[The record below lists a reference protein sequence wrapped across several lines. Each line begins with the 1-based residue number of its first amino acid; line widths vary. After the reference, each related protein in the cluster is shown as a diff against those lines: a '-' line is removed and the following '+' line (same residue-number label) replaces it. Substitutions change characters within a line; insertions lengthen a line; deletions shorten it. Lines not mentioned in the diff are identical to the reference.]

1 MFNKDLF
8 AKKLENL
15 EPYKVDTNKYKA
27 RLDANESFISMP
39 LDIREKFGK
48 IIAETDFNRYPDPD
62 ATALCEAFADFYGIN
77 AENVAAGNGSD
88 EVISIL
94 MNGFMDKGET
104 VMTFAPDFSMYKFYA
119 ELAELKTVS
128 SAKLHGTLQ
137 IDFDDAD
144 KTIKENGVKL
154 VIFSNPCNPTG
165 RIEKKSDIKA
175 LAEKNPGT
183 IFIVDEAYMDFAG
196 ELSESESFLRDA
208 QSYSNII
215 VLKTLSKALGSAA
228 LRLGFIIGDTSV
240 INMFKAV
247 KSPYNVNSVSQAFG
261 EAVLRE
267 KDFLKK
273 CIWTVTNNRKKLFE
287 VISAQNLTGADKPSE
302 MYTNFVFFES
312 PKAEE
317 IYTKLK
323 EKGILIRC
331 FKIGEGALR
340 ITAGNDEENCELL
353 EAMRDILGVQAR

>member
-1 MFNKDLF
+1 MFNKELF
-8 AKKLENL
+8 AKKLESL
-15 EPYKVDTNKYKA
+15 EPYKVDTNQYKA
-27 RLDANESFISMP
+27 RLDANESFIPMSEE
-39 LDIREKFGK
+39 LRDRFAE
-48 IIAETDFNRYPDPD
+48 IIKKVDFNRYPDPD
-62 ATALCEAFADFYGIN
+62 ATALCKAFAQFYGIN

-88 EVISIL
+88 EIISIL

-128 SAKLHGTLQ
+128 SAKKCGTLQ

-175 LAEKNPGT
+175 LAEKNPDT
-183 IFIVDEAYMDFAG
+183 IFIVDEAYMDFA
-196 ELSESESFLRDA
+196 EKLSESQSFLKDV
-208 QSYSNII
+208 QNYSNII

-228 LRLGFIIGDTSV
+228 LRLGFIVGDNSV
-240 INMFKAV
+240 INMFRAV
-247 KSPYNVNSVSQAFG
+247 KSPYNVNSVSQALG
-261 EAVLRE
+261 EAVLKE
-267 KDFLKK
+267 KKFLGN
-273 CIWTVTNNRKKLFE
+273 CIWTVTNNRKKLFD
-287 VISAQNLTGADKPSE
+287 VISAQNITDADKLYD

-317 IYTKLK
+317 IYNELK
-323 EKGILIRC
+323 KSGILVRY

-340 ITAGNDEENCELL
+340 ITAGSDDENILLL
-353 EAMRDILGVQAR
+353 EEMKKICQR

>member
-1 MFNKDLF
+1 MFNKELF

-27 RLDANESFISMP
+27 RLDANESFIQMP
-39 LDIREKFGK
+39 QELCNRFTEIIR
-48 IIAETDFNRYPDPD
+48 ATDFNRYPDPD
-62 ATALCEAFADFYGIN
+62 ATALCGAFADFYGIN
-77 AENVAAGNGSD
+77 EENVAAGNGSD

-94 MNGFMDKGET
+94 MNGFLDKGET

-128 SAKLHGTLQ
+128 CNKIPGTLQ
-137 IDFDDAD
+137 IDFEEAD
-144 KTIKENGVKL
+144 KAIKNNGVKL

-165 RIEKKSDIKA
+165 RIEKKADITA

-183 IFIVDEAYMDFAG
+183 IFVVDEAYMDFAE

-208 QSYSNII
+208 QNYSNII

-228 LRLGFIIGDTSV
+228 LRLGFIVGDTSV
-240 INMFKAV
+240 INMFRAV
-247 KSPYNVNSVSQAFG
+247 KSPYNVNSISQAFG

-267 KDFLKK
+267 KDFLRK
-273 CIWTVTNNRKKLFE
+273 CILTVTGNKNKLFDA
-287 VISAQNLTGADKPSE
+287 ICGQNLTGGGKCAQ

-312 PKAEE
+312 PRAEE
-317 IYTKLK
+317 IYTELK
-323 EKGILIRC
+323 KKGLLVRF

-340 ITAGNDEENCELL
+340 ITAGSDDENTALISE
-353 EAMRDILGVQAR
+353 MRKILDK

>member
-27 RLDANESFISMP
+27 RLDANESFIQMP
-39 LDIREKFGK
+39 QEMRNRFTEIIR
-48 IIAETDFNRYPDPD
+48 ATDFNRYPDPD

-94 MNGFMDKGET
+94 MNGFLDKGET

-128 SAKLHGTLQ
+128 CNKKGGSLQ
-137 IDFDDAD
+137 IDFDEAD
-144 KTIKENGVKL
+144 KVIKENGVKL

-165 RIEKKSDIKA
+165 RIEKKADIKT
-175 LAEKNPGT
+175 LAEKNPDT
-183 IFIVDEAYMDFAG
+183 IFVVDEAYMDFAA
-196 ELSESESFLRDA
+196 ELSETESFLRDA
-208 QSYSNII
+208 QNYSNII

-228 LRLGFIIGDTSV
+228 LRLGFIVGDTPV

-247 KSPYNVNSVSQAFG
+247 KSPYNVNSISQSFG
-261 EAVLRE
+261 EAVLCE

-273 CIWTVTNNRKKLFE
+273 CIQTVTGNKNTLFDA
-287 VISAQNLTGADKPSE
+287 ISDENLTGSEKPYP

-312 PKAEE
+312 PKAET
-317 IYTKLK
+317 IYTELK
-323 EKGILIRC
+323 KKGFLVR
-331 FKIGEGALR
+331 FFRIGEGALR
-340 ITAGNDEENCELL
+340 ITAGSDAENAALL
-353 EAMRDILGVQAR
+353 SEMRNILGK